1 MKVLALILFALVL
14 SCLCVSREQKEDIP
28 NIDLNISV
36 DGRIYNVHFDKNS
49 TEDVER
55 IYFLIKELLQAT
67 ENSS

>member
-1 MKVLALILFALVL
+1 MKFLACMMVALVL
-14 SCLCVSREQKEDIP
+14 SCLCVTREHKEDIP
-28 NIDLNISV
+28 DIDLQISV
-36 DGRIYNVHFDKNS
+36 DGRVDNVHFDKNS